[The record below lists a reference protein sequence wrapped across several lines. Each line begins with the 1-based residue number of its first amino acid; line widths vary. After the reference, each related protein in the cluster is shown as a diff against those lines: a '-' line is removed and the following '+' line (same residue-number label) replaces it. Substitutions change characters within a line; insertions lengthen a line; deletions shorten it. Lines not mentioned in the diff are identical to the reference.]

1 MKSGLT
7 LLAALLLV
15 PALSMGGPNEDWRT
29 TAASLG
35 ELTGVYVVV
44 RYEAPKEAHYGLSES
59 DLRSA
64 VELRLKANNIRVL
77 TEEEWEKTR
86 RRPYLYLTVTG
97 TKLTPNTED
106 PDYLFAWSLDLIQR
120 VKVMDSP
127 RTEGKAITWTQEYS
141 AVLPKKDLRTIAL
154 KVSDLTLEFAN
165 ALKSAQKGV
174 AG

>member
-15 PALSMGGPNEDWRT
+15 PVFTMGGPNEDWRT

-44 RYEAPKEAHYGLSES
+44 RYEAPSEAHYGLTEA

-64 VELRLKANNIRVL
+64 VELRLKANDIRVL
-77 TEEEWEKTR
+77 SEKEWEKSP

-97 TKLTPNTED
+97 TKLTSNKKD

-120 VKVMDSP
+120 VKVMDAP

-141 AVLPKKDLRTIAL
+141 AVLPERDLRTIAV

-165 ALKSAQKGV
+165 ALKAGQKGV